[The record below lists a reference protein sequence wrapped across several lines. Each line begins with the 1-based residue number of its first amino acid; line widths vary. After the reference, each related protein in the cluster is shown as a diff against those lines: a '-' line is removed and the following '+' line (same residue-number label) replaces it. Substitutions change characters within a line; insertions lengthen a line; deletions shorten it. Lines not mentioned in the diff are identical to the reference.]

1 MNNGQPTSES
11 ALDHPKMDDAMLV
24 RRFANCRDEAAF
36 AELVRRYSGL
46 VYGVAR
52 RVLLHRQDAED
63 VFQAAFLVLARDAG
77 DIRRKSSVASWLY
90 GVAHRIALRLRAKR
104 AAERQSPLKEETMDH
119 ADPFAELAQ
128 RSELQSLDEE
138 INALPERDREPL
150 VLRYL
155 MGRSNKQI
163 AEELDLTESAVESRL
178 KRGRERLRKR
188 LSRRGIGLA
197 AVITAMELCRTSAEA
212 AATNTLIT
220 GTIQAGLHYTS
231 AGITNPL
238 FSQQAAELAANE
250 VSTMT
255 TSTAASIGTLTLATT
270 VVVALVS
277 GLSGSSGY
285 VAGDSGDSD
294 PVLHLTSRMRKASST
309 ESQPIRVAKG
319 KKPANNEAAKPKARS
334 TNATLDYSDASKI
347 ETALQGKTSLTIIDQ
362 TLTDACK
369 IIEDVH
375 GIKIIQLTKEMSDAG
390 VDTDKLINHSLG
402 GTKNNRMEITLASA
416 LNIILSE
423 FDPPLTYVIEDQ
435 VLKITT
441 VGNAEARLQTR
452 VYETRHLKNLDP
464 FELVKVIEATVKGP
478 WKNTDGDGGVAKPV
492 PGGLVIQQNY
502 QAHLRVRKFLQQLGR
517 QPELSDNEIQRFE
530 TKLKEHQKAEREQK
544 QSERLQRIEF
554 SLQRLERR
562 LNLQGLPKKT
572 NPPKKGTDKTTPGS
586 GGGGFF

>member
-1 MNNGQPTSES
+1 MNNGQPTTDS

-63 VFQAAFLVLARDAG
+63 VFQAAFLVLAGDAG
-77 DIRRKSSVASWLY
+77 DIRKKSSVASWLY

-104 AAERQSPLKEETMDH
+104 AAERQSPLKDETMDH

-188 LSRRGIGLA
+188 LARRGIGLS
-197 AVITAMELCRTSAEA
+197 AVVVAMELCRTSAEA
-212 AATNTLIT
+212 AATDALIT
-220 GTIQAGLHYTS
+220 GTIQAGLNYTS

-238 FSQQAAELAANE
+238 ISQQAAELAANE
-250 VSTMT
+250 VTTMT
-255 TSTAASIGTLTLATT
+255 TSTAGSIGTLTLATT
-270 VVVALVS
+270 VVVALAI

-285 VAGDSGDSD
+285 IAGESEQNN
-294 PVLHLTSRMRKASST
+294 PVLHLTTGPKNGKPGGAVNVRL
-309 ESQPIRVAKG
+309 AKG
-319 KKPANNEAAKPKARS
+319 KLPANVGNRNARIS
-334 TNATLDYSDASKI
+334 RTAVDYAEDSKI
-347 ETALQGKTSLTIIDQ
+347 EQTLNKDTQLTIIDQ
-362 TLTDACK
+362 TLTDALK
-369 IIEDVH
+369 IIEDSH
-375 GIKIIQLTKEMSDAG
+375 KIRILQLTKVLNNDG
-390 VDTDKLINHSLG
+390 VNTDKLINHRLKDISLG
-402 GTKNNRMEITLASA
+402 SA
-416 LNIILSE
+416 LNIILAE
-423 FDPPLTYVIEDQ
+423 YDPPLTYVIEDE

-441 VGNAEARLQTR
+441 VTDADERMHNR
-452 VYETRHLKNLDP
+452 VYETRHLKHMDP
-464 FELVKVIEATVKGP
+464 FLLAKVIEETVNGP
-478 WKNTDGDGGVAKPV
+478 WKNIDGDGGVVKPV
-492 PGGLVIQQNY
+492 PGGLVVQQNY
-502 QAHLRVRKFLQQLGR
+502 QAHLRVRNLLR
-517 QPELSDNEIQRFE
+517 QFSKQPAMSETEAKRFD

-544 QSERLQRIEF
+544 QSERLQRIETA
-554 SLQRLERR
+554 LQRLEKR
-562 LNLQGLPKKT
+562 LNGQSQPKKKK
-572 NPPKKGTDKTTPGS
+572 PPEKGTDKTTPGS